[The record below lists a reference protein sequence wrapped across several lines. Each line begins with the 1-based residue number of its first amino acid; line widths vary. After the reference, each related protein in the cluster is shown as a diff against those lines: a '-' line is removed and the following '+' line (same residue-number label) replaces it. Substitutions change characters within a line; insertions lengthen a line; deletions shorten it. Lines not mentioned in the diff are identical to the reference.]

1 MKYYNLAKSAPPTNR
16 EKWAVWRVLDWRIRT
31 AGSNENRV
39 LAVCGGE
46 RGGFAVV
53 M

>member
-1 MKYYNLAKSAPPTNR
+1 MRIYNLAKSAQPTNR

-31 AGSNENRV
+31 AESGENQV

-46 RGGFAVV
+46 RGEFAVV

>member
-1 MKYYNLAKSAPPTNR
+1 VCSSDL
-16 EKWAVWRVLDWRIRT
+16 
-31 AGSNENRV
+31 GSNENRV